1 MIDAGM
7 ITVDVLLTPES
18 RPGDLHV
25 KRASLT
31 NERALKI
38 MDRLAKSNC
47 SCRDVVPLVFSLCPC
62 AHLVTLDATERAAAG
77 FAEDDRRE
85 VDGGLAERALMLEAL
100 LENIRVLAIDA
111 SKLVSAPA
119 PAESLAAY
127 ARERARF
134 SNVIRTLQGFDL
146 VTAKIDQAAI
156 KDAHVLIDEVTAACG
171 RLLDSLVFGMAPGD
185 FYAMRE
191 PVQYAAWYGA
201 GPSTAAAALAYRYH
215 SLPAG
220 FGALDCPSVPEPQS
234 QDFQTFA
241 DEMYNR
247 LRNET
252 DFEAEPVYRRR
263 TSLTGAFVR
272 EAGHPLLEA
281 LAATAGTSASTL
293 LAARLL
299 DTAAFWAEL
308 SGKSV
313 LPEGSP
319 ALPAAPEVYTLR
331 LPAMFGSIA
340 CAVTARGLLTHA
352 SGFRQGKMG
361 LERFHAVVSPTEWQF
376 APEGP
381 GQQAL
386 ESAVRHLKRLNAPV
400 DEEHLKHIIR
410 LALFGLDACVPLDI
424 RLRAAGRSAHA

>member
-7 ITVDVLLTPES
+7 ITVDVLLTPDS
-18 RPGDLHV
+18 RPEDLHV
-25 KRASLT
+25 KRAALT
-31 NERALKI
+31 NERTLKL
-38 MDRLAKSNC
+38 MDRLAKSTG

-77 FAEDDRRE
+77 FSEDDRRE
-85 VDGGLAERALMLEAL
+85 ADGGLAERALMLEAL

-111 SKLVSAPA
+111 SKLVSASVPA
-119 PAESLAAY
+119 DALAAY

-134 SNVIRTLQGFDL
+134 SDVIRTLQGFDL
-146 VTAKIDQAAI
+146 VTAKVDQGAIDAA
-156 KDAHVLIDEVTAACG
+156 HRLIDVVTAACG
-171 RLLDSLVFGMAPGD
+171 GLLEALVFGTHPLD

-201 GPSTAAAALAYRYH
+201 GSSTAAAALAYRYH

-220 FGALDCPSVPEPQS
+220 FGALDCPPVPEPRAK
-234 QDFQTFA
+234 DFSDFA

-263 TSLTGAFVR
+263 TSLTGALVR
-272 EAGHPLLEA
+272 ESGHPLLEA
-281 LAATAGTSASTL
+281 LCATAGTSASTL

-299 DTAAFWAEL
+299 DTAALWAEL
-308 SGKSV
+308 SGGG

-319 ALPAAPEVYTLR
+319 ALPPSPEVYTLR

-340 CAVTARGLLTHA
+340 CAETARGLLTHA
-352 SGFRQGKMG
+352 SGFRQGRSG
-361 LERFHAVVSPTEWQF
+361 LERFHAMVSPTEWQF

-386 ESAVRHLKRLNAPV
+386 ESAVRHLKRLNSAV
-400 DEEHLKHIIR
+400 DAETLKNIVR